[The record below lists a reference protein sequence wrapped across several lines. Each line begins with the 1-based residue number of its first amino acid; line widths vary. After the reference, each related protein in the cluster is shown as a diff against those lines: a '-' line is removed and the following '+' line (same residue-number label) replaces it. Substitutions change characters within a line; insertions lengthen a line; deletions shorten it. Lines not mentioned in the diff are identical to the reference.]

1 MWRRLPDNIIQ
12 ERTEAFERNKGMP
25 RIARGIFATLLF
37 TAVLYGISHL
47 NNSDKAGQTFN
58 LQNASVLSLISI
70 FIATVLFMYFLLVK
84 NRKPPV
90 IFICYDCQ
98 EPFHV
103 RETCPACNSTNI
115 SDIRFAEW
123 IEEAENSPGPLD

>member
-1 MWRRLPDNIIQ
+1 MWRRLPEDIVQ
-12 ERTEAFERNKGMP
+12 ERSKAFAQKKGLP
-25 RIARGIFATLLF
+25 RTARGILAALLF
-37 TAVLYGISHL
+37 VAVLSGISYL
-47 NNSDKAGQTFN
+47 NDVSSGKSFN
-58 LQNASVLSLISI
+58 LHQAPAWALICV

-98 EPFHV
+98 EPFHAQPK
-103 RETCPACNSTNI
+103 CPACNSANI

-123 IEEAENSPGPLD
+123 VEGAENQP